1 MQFSSGS
8 FDISAHD
15 LYSGHSLSLIYSN
28 KALVMLAMR
37 DTSRQSSVW
46 TLFCSYVYTYIHNY
60 WNAGAESQIRFFL
73 VLCTSIEVSV
83 VFVDVVVQSV
93 DTLHVQHCWS
103 IWNVYEFNFSTK
115 YHILFSFCINDIFLF
130 FSWILFLSFPFM
142 NASRNMTLYPS
153 NKLSIFMINEI
164 SFTYTAIDFK

>member
-46 TLFCSYVYTYIHNY
+46 TLFCSYVYTIHIHNY

-103 IWNVYEFNFSTK
+103 IWNGISASMNAISQPNITFCSHFVSMTFF
-115 YHILFSFCINDIFLF
+115 FSFLEYCFYLSHLWMLRETWLCIPQTNCQFL
-130 FSWILFLSFPFM
+130 W
-142 NASRNMTLYPS
+142 
-153 NKLSIFMINEI
+153 
-164 SFTYTAIDFK
+164 